1 MRALTMAT
9 GMLLGLGL
17 GGCGGDGGREAN
29 RAEPANA
36 AEPAAAEDVANRL
49 AALPEG
55 QRNAVFIRAI
65 RDAGEECQHVAAS
78 VPAGEYQGNPVW
90 SAQCEGGDAWTIVVT
105 PDGSAQ
111 LVNESEAR
119 LVGVNAAAPQN
130 AQGE

>member
-1 MRALTMAT
+1 MRAMIGAAF
-9 GMLLGLGL
+9 LLGMTL
-17 GGCGGDGGREAN
+17 GGCGGDAAREAN
-29 RAEPANA
+29 RAEPAEPANA
-36 AEPAAAEDVANRL
+36 AGDVANRL

-65 RDAGEECQHVAAS
+65 RDAGEECQHVESS

-90 SAQCEGGDAWTIVVT
+90 SAQCAGGDSWTIVVT
-105 PDGSAQ
+105 PDGTAQ

-119 LVGVNAAAPQN
+119 LVGVNQAAPQN